1 MDIVLTCPVQ
11 FLGTQSRVKM
21 CGIIALILANPSAAA
36 AVDLHEALYLLQR
49 E

>member
-1 MDIVLTCPVQ
+1 
-11 FLGTQSRVKM
+11 M

-49 E
+49 EWRPTA

>member
-1 MDIVLTCPVQ
+1 
-11 FLGTQSRVKM
+11 M

-49 E
+49 ESHATEIHSEPEIWGQKG

>member
-1 MDIVLTCPVQ
+1 
-11 FLGTQSRVKM
+11 M
-21 CGIIALILANPSAAA
+21 CGVLAIFLADQKAAA